1 MNGEEMLF
9 VNMVQA
15 TVTLAYNSVEPD
27 LVATSHMEGMAWH
40 AWEWNGRGLHISL
53 L

>member
-1 MNGEEMLF
+1 MLF

-27 LVATSHMEGMAWH
+27 LVATSHMEGMPRMGIK
-40 AWEWNGRGLHISL
+40 WNGRGLHTSIW
-53 L
+53 